1 MANTLSYI
9 NDDVLGESRNMAR
22 ITSQTATRNKVAFF
36 KNSLVLVRSADLDI
50 AYKKS
55 DLNPTMDKIRLIF
68 YLNNKSS
75 RAHRVNIT
83 YEAQKE
89 YFNIKVQ

>member
-75 RAHRVNIT
+75 RTHRVNIT
-83 YEAQKE
+83 YEAQK
-89 YFNIKVQ
+89 